1 MAPIRVGLIGLST
14 SHFPEPGCWAAFVH
28 LPSILNSPDYK
39 LVAIA
44 NSTVQSARNS
54 IAAHGLPST
63 IKAYGSPEDL
73 ANEPEVDLVVV
84 SVRVGKHFELTQPAI
99 LSKKSVFV
107 EWPLGASLAEAQQ
120 LTELAQANGVKT
132 MTNFSTVPI
141 VGPDGNA
148 VDPVHIKT
156 SPDHIFI
163 QGVLEG
169 GAVASIAFRKPQSAI
184 DNTGFRWL
192 ITGTEGEIVVTA
204 PEEHWQMI
212 HSDMRMKIKLGKAEE
227 VEDVDLSGQG
237 LDVAAEIPEQGA
249 NIALIYDAYAKGDTS
264 RYATFESAT
273 KTHRLL
279 EEIVREDVLS
289 EPHRHLAKPFYQR
302 ARNYASPDDMGMQ
315 TRLPASDKAYS
326 SGREERTCM
335 LTDERHGERYSA
347 LAARVRVSQLFYQIL
362 DHTSQVNLATNLDS
376 KIDPF
381 WKRHRALDN
390 DLAII
395 LLLLPETL
403 RLPANN
409 HSQHALFI
417 HILRITSDL
426 QVSLM
431 NPLINFSAYIAA
443 LVFLEDVL
451 SDYSSH
457 GEKDLEF
464 LLKIMIAIGR
474 GNAVTR
480 SLAGQLAKEMT
491 EHGIQSSTIE
501 KIQDLEPGP
510 EIVPQLAA
518 LGPNSANIIF
528 SFK

>member
-1 MAPIRVGLIGLST
+1 
-14 SHFPEPGCWAAFVH
+14 
-28 LPSILNSPDYK
+28 
-39 LVAIA
+39 
-44 NSTVQSARNS
+44 
-54 IAAHGLPST
+54 
-63 IKAYGSPEDL
+63 
-73 ANEPEVDLVVV
+73 
-84 SVRVGKHFELTQPAI
+84 
-99 LSKKSVFV
+99 
-107 EWPLGASLAEAQQ
+107 
-120 LTELAQANGVKT
+120 
-132 MTNFSTVPI
+132 
-141 VGPDGNA
+141 
-148 VDPVHIKT
+148 
-156 SPDHIFI
+156 
-163 QGVLEG
+163 
-169 GAVASIAFRKPQSAI
+169 
-184 DNTGFRWL
+184 
-192 ITGTEGEIVVTA
+192 
-204 PEEHWQMI
+204 
-212 HSDMRMKIKLGKAEE
+212 
-227 VEDVDLSGQG
+227 
-237 LDVAAEIPEQGA
+237 
-249 NIALIYDAYAKGDTS
+249 
-264 RYATFESAT
+264 
-273 KTHRLL
+273 
-279 EEIVREDVLS
+279 
-289 EPHRHLAKPFYQR
+289 
-302 ARNYASPDDMGMQ
+302 
-315 TRLPASDKAYS
+315 
-326 SGREERTCM
+326 M

-409 HSQHALFI
+409 HCQHALFI
-417 HILRITSDL
+417 HILIHTATICLHRAALFMVKSQTLPEHLKLESQYRLLPAPEDILNIFRITSDL

-501 KIQDLEPGP
+501 K
-510 EIVPQLAA
+510 VR
-518 LGPNSANIIF
+518 
-528 SFK
+528 